1 MGWNH
6 PPFEV
11 PDGIRERWEAAGRR
25 GAGTRRA
32 WLKRLAKHPMQADF
46 ERAMAGRLPEAW
58 HEPLA
63 ALRASI
69 AESKP
74 KLADPHRLRRRRWR
88 RWCRRCR
95 R

>member
-74 KLADPHRLRRRRWR
+74 KLATRISSQKALEAL
-88 RWCRRCR
+88 CRRCR